1 MSSEDSNEINHY
13 VDGLLS
19 EVVNDFVSNKFNEQ
33 SDIFIT
39 EEEPVVAEEEPVV
52 AEEEPIVV
60 SEEPVVVEEEPV
72 H

>member
-13 VDGLLS
+13 VDVLLS

-52 AEEEPIVV
+52 A
-60 SEEPVVVEEEPV
+60 
-72 H
+72 